1 MADAG
6 NPGPGEFPTIL
17 GPDAN
22 FKGELSFEKGMR
34 LMGRFEGKVNTP
46 GRVHIAKEAKMAA
59 DVEAGGIVVEGEV
72 QGNLSA
78 ADRIELKKSARYEG
92 DLRASK
98 LVVDEGAV
106 FSGHVSVGPDSV
118 KGRPRAERGSERPGQ
133 APTSAASRR
142 TCPARGRSRPAVEQW
157 RRRRRRPP
165 ERLLPTPRSCAGVP
179 GRADPARRSYHCEG
193 GGLARRRPGVSPG
206 SMPAA

>member
-6 NPGPGEFPTIL
+6 AGQEFPTIL

-34 LMGRFEGKVNTP
+34 LMGRFEGKMSTP
-46 GRVHIAKEAKMAA
+46 GRVHIAKEAKMSA
-59 DVEAGGIVVEGEV
+59 DVDAGAIIIEGEV

-78 ADRIELKKSARYEG
+78 NDRIELKQTARYEG

-106 FSGHVSVGPDSV
+106 FNGHVSVGPD
-118 KGRPRAERGSERPGQ
+118 GQ
-133 APTSAASRR
+133 AKRPQ
-142 TCPARGRSRPAVEQW
+142 PAP
-157 RRRRRRPP
+157 
-165 ERLLPTPRSCAGVP
+165 
-179 GRADPARRSYHCEG
+179 G
-193 GGLARRRPGVSPG
+193 GGAQQRQGAPGPHQPQPQPG
-206 SMPAA
+206 K